1 MRKQRRLWIVGLLAL
16 APPALADNQNISIT
30 QHAVNLNSGV
40 HSNDTSQETMPFT
53 GAAIVP
59 DANWTR
65 LIFSEYNLGAKS
77 YVILRSMGDM
87 DEQRLDSRSL
97 AAWSN
102 KSAMFNG
109 DGVIIELHVA
119 PGERGI
125 FVNVGRATGA
135 SWQPIDLPSPH
146 SQCGANDDRVPNTD
160 NRVGRLFVGGCTA
173 YRVAYGSRGGT
184 TEEETM
190 LTAGHCTDL
199 DPDDCGASLPNG
211 VVDLSGVVEFNVPP
225 STAAGVPVLAPAN
238 DQYPIITAGIRF
250 NFDGACQGLGKDY
263 SIFGVGRNANTDLLP
278 FQAYGFPFRLTRE
291 SPAAN
296 ATIRITGFGRDFND
310 LVRDEVCQTHTGP
323 YIGEFTGNVAADIS
337 HEYQVDTEGA
347 NSGSPIIWTAQN
359 LVIGIHTNAGCD
371 NPLTADGNSG
381 TSFEHTP
388 LETDLRTYVQSAARF
403 VDAGH
408 PLRVAEEGTVYR
420 PNSTVSLGVT
430 GISSGGILS
439 IVTGGYNT
447 AADRALVAGTGNKA
461 MTMVAPCGS
470 VTIGAP

>member
-1 MRKQRRLWIVGLLAL
+1 MRKQRRLWILALLAL
-16 APPALADNQNISIT
+16 APPAWANNPNLVIT
-30 QHAVNLNSGV
+30 QHAVNLQSGV
-40 HSNDTSQETMPFT
+40 HANDTSQETVPYV
-53 GAAIVP
+53 AAAVAP
-59 DANWTR
+59 DAEYTR
-65 LIFSEYNLGAKS
+65 VIVSDYNLGTGS
-77 YVILRSMGDM
+77 YVILRSLGDM

-97 AAWSN
+97 PAWGN
-102 KSAMFNG
+102 KSALFNG
-109 DGVIIELHVA
+109 DGVIVELHVA
-119 PGERGI
+119 SGDRGI
-125 FVNVGRATGA
+125 FINIDRVTGA
-135 SWQPIDLPSPH
+135 QWQPIDLPAPH
-146 SQCGANDDRVPNTD
+146 SQCGANDDRLPNTD

-173 YRVAYGSRGGT
+173 YRVAYGTRGGT
-184 TEEETM
+184 TEEETL

-199 DPDDCGASLPNG
+199 DPDDCGATLPNG
-211 VVDLSGVVEFNVPP
+211 IVDLGGVVEFNVPP
-225 STAAGVPVLAPAN
+225 STAAGNPVLAPAN
-238 DQYPIITAGIRF
+238 DQYPIIITGIRF

-263 SIFGVGRNANTDLLP
+263 SIFSVGRNANTGELP

-291 SPAAN
+291 SPAAG

-323 YIGEFTGNVAADIS
+323 YIGEFTGNVAGDLS

-388 LETDLRTYVQSAARF
+388 LETDLRAYVQSAARF
-403 VDAGH
+403 VDANH

-430 GISSGGILS
+430 GITSGGILS

-461 MTMVAPCGS
+461 MTMVAPVGS

>member
-1 MRKQRRLWIVGLLAL
+1 MRKHRRLLSLALLAL
-16 APPALADNQNISIT
+16 APPAMADNPNISIT
-30 QHAVNLNSGV
+30 QHPVNLNSGV
-40 HSNDTSQETMPFT
+40 HSNDTSQESVPYI
-53 GAAIVP
+53 ASAVAP

-65 LIFSEYNLGAKS
+65 VIFSEYNLGATS
-77 YVILRSMGDM
+77 YVILRSLGDM

-109 DGVIIELHVA
+109 DGVIVELHVA

-125 FVNVGRATGA
+125 FVNIDRVTGA
-135 SWQPIDLPSPH
+135 YWEPVDLPAPH
-146 SQCGANDDRVPNTD
+146 SQCGPTDDRVPNTD

-190 LTAGHCTDL
+190 LTAGHCTDF
-199 DPDDCGASLPNG
+199 DPDDCGATLPNG
-211 VVDLSGVVEFNVPP
+211 VVDLGGVVEFNVPP

-238 DQYPIITAGIRF
+238 DQYPVIITGIRF

-263 SIFGVGRNANTDLLP
+263 SIFSVGRNANTGNLP
-278 FQAYGFPFRLTRE
+278 FQSYGFPFRMTRE
-291 SPAAN
+291 SPAVN
-296 ATIRITGFGRDFND
+296 ATIRVTGFGRDFND
-310 LVRDEVCQTHTGP
+310 LVRDEVCQTDTGP
-323 YIGEFTGNVAADIS
+323 YIGEFAGNVAGDLS

-388 LETDLRTYVQSAARF
+388 LETDLRAYVQSAARF

-430 GISSGGILS
+430 GITSGGILS
-439 IVTGGYNT
+439 IVTGSYNT

-461 MTMVAPCGS
+461 MTLVAPCGS

>member
-1 MRKQRRLWIVGLLAL
+1 MRKHCRLLLLVPLAL
-16 APPALADNQNISIT
+16 APPLLADNPNLTLTHRS
-30 QHAVNLNSGV
+30 VNLRSGI
-40 HSNDTSQETMPFT
+40 HANNTGLETVPF
-53 GAAIVP
+53 I
-59 DANWTR
+59 DAVVLTDAHYVR
-65 LIFSEYNLGAKS
+65 VGFGDSNLGERS
-77 YVILRSMGDM
+77 YVILRSLGDM
-87 DEQRLDSRSL
+87 DEQRLDTRSMRT
-97 AAWSN
+97 WSN
-102 KSAMFNG
+102 RSALFNG
-109 DGVIIELHVA
+109 DGLIVELHVA
-119 PGERGI
+119 PGEQGI
-125 FVNVGRATGA
+125 FVNVDQATGA
-135 SWQPIDLPSPH
+135 IWQMIDPPVAH
-146 SQCGANDDRVPNTD
+146 SQCGPTDDRVPNTD

-173 YRVAYGSRGGT
+173 YRVAYGTRGGT
-184 TEEETM
+184 TEEETF

-199 DPDDCGASLPNG
+199 DPDDCGAGLPNG
-211 VVDLSGVVEFNVPP
+211 VVDLNGVVEFNVPP
-225 STAAGVPVLAPAN
+225 STAAGNPVLAPAN